1 MSVMFP
7 TIFALGLK
15 SLGSHTRRASSFIVM
30 AIVGGAVFTP
40 LMGLIADMNSMKTGF
55 FVPLFCFSVV
65 FLFAWK
71 GYRMKQVEN

>member
-1 MSVMFP
+1 MSIMFP

-15 SLGSHTRRASSFIVM
+15 SLGRHTRRASSFIVM

-40 LMGLIADMNSMKTGF
+40 LMGWIADQSSMRTGF
-55 FVPLFCFSVV
+55 VVPGICFAVV

-71 GYRMKQVEN
+71 GHRLKPA